1 MLYSNSFPLEHYY
14 SNNKIETLLKY
25 DKYGI
30 YYKSM
35 LIPYRDMKVTTGKKN
50 NLILVSNRI
59 LEPVVL
65 GVLDL

>member
-14 SNNKIETLLKY
+14 STNKIETLLKC

-30 YYKSM
+30 YYKSI
-35 LIPYRDMKVTTGKKN
+35 LIPYRDMKVITSKKN